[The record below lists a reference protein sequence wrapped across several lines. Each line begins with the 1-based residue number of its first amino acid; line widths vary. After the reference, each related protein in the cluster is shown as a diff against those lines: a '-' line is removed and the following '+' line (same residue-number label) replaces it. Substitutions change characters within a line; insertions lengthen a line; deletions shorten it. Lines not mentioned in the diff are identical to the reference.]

1 MRAKIL
7 EGLCLI
13 PVVLIGAVVLPLLIP
28 IVAIA
33 CIGMVI
39 SASKYDL

>member
-1 MRAKIL
+1 MKAKIL

-13 PVVLIGAVVLPLLIP
+13 PVVLMGAIIRPLFVP

-33 CIGMVI
+33 CVGMVV
-39 SASKYDL
+39 SASKYDV

>member
-1 MRAKIL
+1 MKDKIL

-13 PVVLIGAVVLPLLIP
+13 PAVLIGAFIWPLFIP

-33 CIGMVI
+33 CIGMVV

>member
-1 MRAKIL
+1 MKAKIL

-13 PVVLIGAVVLPLLIP
+13 PVVLMGAIIWPIFIP

-33 CIGMVI
+33 CIGMVV
-39 SASKYDL
+39 SASKYDV